1 MQCFDG
7 GWEQT
12 QDTWKN
18 NWKKIKGL
26 KVSSMEHIVL
36 FIIVEVCGDG
46 LIAEFCELVFR
57 AIGKLEAAM
66 VGIFTP

>member
-1 MQCFDG
+1 M
-7 GWEQT
+7 EQ
-12 QDTWKN
+12 
-18 NWKKIKGL
+18 
-26 KVSSMEHIVL
+26 IVL
-36 FIIVEVCGDG
+36 FIVGEVCGDW